1 MCPPSRFPYI
11 AVRFG
16 TARRNRFGHLE
27 GGILTESQ
35 LGVPMYFD
43 YRALA
48 AGWIRADKDAQGV
61 CRGFS
66 AAVFA
71 AVLTVARLLSV
82 SEGV

>member
-11 AVRFG
+11 AVKLG
-16 TARRNRFGHLE
+16 VARNDWNDRLE
-27 GGILTESQ
+27 EGILTESQ
-35 LGVPMYFD
+35 LGV
-43 YRALA
+43 RSITLA
-48 AGWIRADKDAQGV
+48 ADRIRADKDAQGV

-82 SEGV
+82 SGGV

>member
-1 MCPPSRFPYI
+1 MCPPSRSPYI

-35 LGVPMYFD
+35 LGV
-43 YRALA
+43 RSITLA
-48 AGWIRADKDAQGV
+48 ADRIRADKDAQGV

>member
-1 MCPPSRFPYI
+1 
-11 AVRFG
+11 
-16 TARRNRFGHLE
+16 
-27 GGILTESQ
+27 
-35 LGVPMYFD
+35 MYFD

>member
-16 TARRNRFGHLE
+16 AARRKWMDYGE
-27 GGILTESQ
+27 GEAVTEAR
-35 LGVPMYFD
+35 LGM
-43 YRALA
+43 RTITLA
-48 AGWIRADKDAQGV
+48 ADRIRADKDAQGV

-82 SEGV
+82 SGGV